1 MIHTDI
7 LIIGAGLSGLLTAS
21 LLQQRRPGLRITI
34 LEARPKAGGRIRTL
48 RAENTAPLEMGATW
62 LTNDHPRLMA
72 LLNRLGLDVMPQY
85 TGPEAVYEFSA
96 AQAPQ
101 RVQLPPGESQSY
113 RVKGGTDQ
121 IISALLKEFGPEQL
135 ICSSPV
141 HSVSAQPSAGK
152 ESDGHGGLE
161 VRTPDAVYSAAL
173 VISTLPP
180 RLLANSVTFD
190 PSLPEPFMRIASQT
204 HTWMSD
210 SVKAGFTYAGAD
222 PFWLKPGA
230 TGTLFSNA
238 GPLTEFY
245 DHSQNGHHA
254 LAGFMH
260 PDMAGQTTETRKK
273 LALGQ
278 LTRLLGKPASD
289 YQSYAEC
296 IWKDEVFTHSPHAG
310 FLVPHQ
316 NSGHPVYRE
325 PLMKGRLILAGTE
338 TAASHPGY
346 MEGAVESAGRAANS
360 VFEYLGTS
368 A

>member
-1 MIHTDI
+1 MTHTDI

-21 LLQQRRPGLRITI
+21 LLQQHRPGLRITI

-48 RAENTAPLEMGATW
+48 RADNTAPLEMGATW

-72 LLNRLGLDVMPQY
+72 LLNRLGLDMMPQY

-96 AQAPQ
+96 AQPPQ

-121 IISALLKEFGPEQL
+121 IISALLKEFGPGQ
-135 ICSSPV
+135 IIYSSPV
-141 HSVSAQPSAGK
+141 HSVSVGRSVGK
-152 ESDGHGGLE
+152 DVLDQALPE
-161 VRTPDAVYSAAL
+161 VRTSGAVYSAAL

-180 RLLANSVTFD
+180 RLLAGSITFD
-190 PSLPEPFMRIASQT
+190 PPLPDSFLRIASQT

-210 SVKAGFTYAGAD
+210 SIKAGFTYAGAD
-222 PFWLKPGA
+222 PFWLKTGA
-230 TGTLFSNA
+230 AGTLFSNA

-245 DHSQNGHHA
+245 DHSQDGLHA

-278 LTRLLGKPASD
+278 LTRLLGKPAAD
-289 YQSYAEC
+289 FQSYAEC
-296 IWKDEVFTHSPHAG
+296 VWKDEVFTHCPQSG

-316 NSGHPVYRE
+316 NSGHPVFRE
-325 PLMKGRLILAGTE
+325 PLMNGRLILAGTE
-338 TAASHPGY
+338 TAATHPGY
-346 MEGAVESAGRAANS
+346 MEGAVASAGRAANS